1 MAIKLSEISGLIDGK
16 IVGDSSLEIT
26 GLSNLKEAKNDELS
40 FLYISSYSNQLKET
54 RATAVLI
61 PPSFE
66 KLNPSITYIEV
77 EKPNIAFQKI
87 INTYFK
93 PTFELNGIDDSASYA
108 ESSKISESS
117 GIGKNVVIGKNSIIG
132 EKSKIFHNTVIMDN
146 CSIGSNVLIFPNV
159 TIRENTIIGD
169 NVIIHS
175 GTVIGSDGFGYSP
188 DANGVYNKI
197 PQIGNV
203 IIEDNVEIG
212 SNVSIDR
219 AAVGSTIIHK
229 GVKLD
234 NLVQIAHN
242 VKVGE
247 NTVMSAQVGVSG
259 SAVIGKNCILAGQV
273 GSVGHIEIVDNVIVA
288 AQSGI
293 SKGISK
299 PGTYFGSPAKEIKT
313 TLKLEAH
320 LRSLPK
326 YAERIKEL
334 EKKIKKLESLN
345 INEKHEGNN

>member
-1 MAIKLSEISGLIDGK
+1 MTIKLSEISELVDGK
-16 IVGDSSLEIT
+16 IVGNSDLSIS

-40 FLYISSYSNQLKET
+40 FLYMSSYSEQLKET
-54 RATAVLI
+54 KATAVLI
-61 PPSFE
+61 PPSFD
-66 KLNPSITYIEV
+66 KSNPNITYIEV

-93 PTFELNGIDDSASYA
+93 PTFELIGIHSSANYDD
-108 ESSKISESS
+108 SSKISDSTAL
-117 GIGKNVVIGKNSIIG
+117 GQNVVVGKNSSIG
-132 EKSKIFHNTVIMDN
+132 EETKIFHNTVIMND
-146 CSIGSNVLIFPNV
+146 CSIGKNVLIFPNV

-188 DANGVYNKI
+188 DANGVYQKI

-203 IIEDNVEIG
+203 VIGDDVEIG

-229 GVKLD
+229 GVKID

-242 VKVGE
+242 VKVGD

-259 SAVIGKNCILAGQV
+259 SVVIGKNCILAGQV
-273 GSVGHIEIVDNVIVA
+273 GSVGHIELADNVIVG

-326 YAERIKEL
+326 YADRIKQL
-334 EKKIKKLESLN
+334 EKKIEKIELLN
-345 INEKHEGNN
+345 KTEKHEENN